1 MNCPE
6 CGQENAET
14 ARFCVKCG
22 YQFSVS
28 RAADT
33 AELDA
38 PAGGDDAVD
47 DTAENEPVG
56 GGRGRGGNGGDAP
69 PPPDF
74 GQISRPRTPAETN
87 PLPQSA
93 NTREFSAQDFLLMVV
108 DDTADNLILI
118 SLHLQQAGYR
128 VITASNG
135 EEAVKLAIASRP
147 DLILMDIGMPTLD
160 GLGATRQLRENPTL
174 KDVRVIA
181 LTAFSTD
188 GFRRAA
194 YDAGIDGYLTKPVD
208 FDRLTNLIRRLLP
221 TR

>member
-14 ARFCVKCG
+14 ARFCVSCG
-22 YQFSVS
+22 YQFRPA
-28 RAADT
+28 RAGDT

-38 PAGGDDAVD
+38 PAGEPVAVD
-47 DTAENEPVG
+47 DTAENEPVS
-56 GGRGRGGNGGDAP
+56 DATP

-74 GQISRPRTPAETN
+74 GQISRPRSPAETS
-87 PLPQSA
+87 PLQPSA
-93 NTREFSAQDFLLMVV
+93 DTREFSAEDFLLMVV
-108 DDTADNLILI
+108 DDTPDNLILI

-135 EEAVKLAIASRP
+135 EEAVKLAEASRP

-160 GLGATRQLRENPTL
+160 GLGATRQLRENPTF

-208 FDRLTNLIRRLLP
+208 FDRLDNLIRRLLP
-221 TR
+221 AR

>member
-6 CGQENAET
+6 CGQENAEA
-14 ARFCVKCG
+14 ARFCVSCG
-22 YQFSVS
+22 YQF
-28 RAADT
+28 RAARAGET
-33 AELDA
+33 AELDG
-38 PAGGDDAVD
+38 PAGEPVSVD
-47 DTAENEPVG
+47 DTAEDEFVSAN
-56 GGRGRGGNGGDAP
+56 DAATP

-74 GQISRPRTPAETN
+74 GRISRPATSAETS
-87 PLPQSA
+87 PLSPSA
-93 NTREFSAQDFLLMVV
+93 DTREFSAQDFLLMVV
-108 DDTADNLILI
+108 DDTPDNLILI

-135 EEAVKLAIASRP
+135 EEAVRLAAASRP

-160 GLGATRQLRENPTL
+160 GLGATRQLRENPSL

-208 FDRLTNLIRRLLP
+208 FDRLSNLIRRLLP

>member
-6 CGQENAET
+6 CGQENMVT
-14 ARFCVKCG
+14 ARFCVSCG
-22 YQFSVS
+22 HQF
-28 RAADT
+28 RAARAANT
-33 AELDA
+33 AELEA
-38 PAGGDDAVD
+38 PAGDDAVD
-47 DTAENEPVG
+47 DTVENEPVG
-56 GGRGRGGNGGDAP
+56 DDPVGDAP

-74 GQISRPRTPAETN
+74 GQISRPRSPNETS
-87 PLPQSA
+87 PLAPSA
-93 NTREFSAQDFLLMVV
+93 DTREFSAHDFLLMVV
-108 DDTADNLILI
+108 DDTPDNLILI

-135 EEAVKLAIASRP
+135 EEAVKLAAASRP

-160 GLGATRQLRENPTL
+160 GLGATRQLRENPSL

-208 FDRLTNLIRRLLP
+208 FDRLSNLIRRLLP
-221 TR
+221 AR